1 MKLERKRKKVN
12 NQYFEGAWGEALR
25 WWSTCWMSCV
35 IKTVES
41 FPQMETG
48 KLLFSDNLGYFLFG
62 LHVEILGE
70 IILRL
75 S

>member
-1 MKLERKRKKVN
+1 M
-12 NQYFEGAWGEALR
+12 GEALR

-48 KLLFSDNLGYFLFG
+48 MLLFSDNLGCFDDWAPRRDPRRDYI
-62 LHVEILGE
+62 EIVTIGPVCD
-70 IILRL
+70 RTC